1 MMSCAM
7 LPTIL
12 PGAWAGSEDLVI
24 LAVPTAGDLDGSHSQ
39 QVYVRTSSGSLR
51 RMLIP
56 NTEVSISTVQDQSN
70 LGRTGISQPN
80 Q

>member
-1 MMSCAM
+1 MSCAM

-12 PGAWAGSEDLVI
+12 PGTCAGSEDLVI
-24 LAVPTAGDLDGSHSQ
+24 LAVPMAGDLDGSHSQ
-39 QVYVRTSSGSLR
+39 PEYVRTSSGSLR

-56 NTEVSISTVQDQSN
+56 TTEVSISTVQDQSN
-70 LGRTGISQPN
+70 LGSTGISQSN